1 MLFQICMTLFF
12 LWNTKE
18 DILKKVS
25 VFFVGIMK
33 VCFCGS
39 VVEHCVSSAKSCGF
53 NSQGTHILTK
63 KKCITRMQCKSL
75 WIKVSAKCINVNVN
89 RVQMGCCWP
98 HLFSLYGQQSKPF
111 SKYLL
116 LCFAKEIV
124 SQVWNDM
131 KLWMF
136 IFGWTMLLS
145 LKMYTAHTHT
155 HRKNCAYWVKR
166 PILLGCEWIII
177 NILLLHTISQQAW
190 CNVLWNYLIY

>member
-1 MLFQICMTLFF
+1 MLWVQFPG
-12 LWNTKE
+12 NTHT
-18 DILKKVS
+18 D
-25 VFFVGIMK
+25 
-33 VCFCGS
+33 
-39 VVEHCVSSAKSCGF
+39 
-53 NSQGTHILTK
+53 K
-63 KKCITRMQCKSL
+63 KKCITRMHCKSL

-155 HRKNCAYWVKR
+155 HTLGKLC
-166 PILLGCEWIII
+166 ILGETADTFRLWMNYNQHSLASYNLPTSMMQCIMELPY
-177 NILLLHTISQQAW
+177 LLRMWS
-190 CNVLWNYLIY
+190 CF